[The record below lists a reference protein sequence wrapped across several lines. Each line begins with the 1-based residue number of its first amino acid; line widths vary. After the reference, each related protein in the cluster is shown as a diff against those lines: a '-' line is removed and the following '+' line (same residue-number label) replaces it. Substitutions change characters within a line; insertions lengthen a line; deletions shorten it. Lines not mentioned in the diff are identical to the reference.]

1 LNLGQTPPQLGKQD
15 AMSTANGYNVP
26 MKSPTTQTRLAN
38 LIKSD
43 VDAGRKVQSL
53 EIDQKDRA
61 SLIEE
66 IIKGKGPLA
75 KTIKKSGIDVALPSL
90 NGVPLRWGA
99 AETRTQM
106 KK

>member
-1 LNLGQTPPQLGKQD
+1 MNT
-15 AMSTANGYNVP
+15 TNGYNVA

-43 VDAGRKVQSL
+43 VDAGRKVQWL
-53 EIDQKDRA
+53 EIDQTDRA

-66 IIKGKGPLA
+66 IVKAKGPLA
-75 KTIKKSGIDVALPSL
+75 KTMKKSGIDVALPSL

-99 AETRTQM
+99 TETRTQM

>member
-1 LNLGQTPPQLGKQD
+1 MLWD
-15 AMSTANGYNVP
+15 ATRGYNVP
-26 MKSPTTQTRLAN
+26 MKSPTTQIRLMN

-43 VDAGRKVQSL
+43 VDAGRKVQWL
-53 EIDQKDRA
+53 EIDQKDQA

-66 IIKGKGPLA
+66 IVKGKGPLA
-75 KTIKKSGIDVALPSL
+75 VTVKKSGIDVALPSL

-99 AETRTQM
+99 TATRTQM

>member
-1 LNLGQTPPQLGKQD
+1 MNRNEQSAVNTI
-15 AMSTANGYNVP
+15 NGYNVL

-43 VDAGRKVQSL
+43 VDAGRKVQWL
-53 EIDQKDRA
+53 EIDQTDRA

-75 KTIKKSGIDVALPSL
+75 KTMKKSGIDVALPTL